1 MMSPWR
7 NLCTRTTATKEPTC
21 KESRQGMLLLRVSAW
36 VLSTSVYTTKRN
48 IFLKNF
54 CSWTEL
60 HVYVTIIQ
68 WCRSLWLTLF
78 YCSYDCESI
87 YFFFYHFLP
96 IMISFGKTWGRGLEE
111 IVVIFYSEENS
122 ALHLKKKKVT
132 FRFIRYS
139 MLWNISIS
147 FTCTCT
153 LSQSGRL
160 FILLCNV
167 CKSFLTHLFQ
177 LELSCSWLY
186 ARLHMYYI

>member
-21 KESRQGMLLLRVSAW
+21 KESRQGTLLLRVSAW

-78 YCSYDCESI
+78 YCSCDCESI

-111 IVVIFYSEENS
+111 IVVIFISKKTVPYIW
-122 ALHLKKKKVT
+122 KKKS
-132 FRFIRYS
+132 Y
-139 MLWNISIS
+139 IS
-147 FTCTCT
+147 FY
-153 LSQSGRL
+153 QI
-160 FILLCNV
+160 FNV
-167 CKSFLTHLFQ
+167 VKYFNKF
-177 LELSCSWLY
+177 Y
-186 ARLHMYYI
+186 M

>member
-21 KESRQGMLLLRVSAW
+21 KESRQGTLLLRVSAW

-78 YCSYDCESI
+78 YCSCDCESI
-87 YFFFYHFLP
+87 YFFLPFSTYHDF
-96 IMISFGKTWGRGLEE
+96 IWEDMGEGVRRNCCH
-111 IVVIFYSEENS
+111 FYSGENS
-122 ALHLKKKKVT
+122 ALHLKKKVT

-167 CKSFLTHLFQ
+167 CKSFINTFISTRVKL
-177 LELSCSWLY
+177 
-186 ARLHMYYI
+186 

>member
-7 NLCTRTTATKEPTC
+7 NLCTRTTATREPTC
-21 KESRQGMLLLRVSAW
+21 KESRQGTLLLRVSAW

-78 YCSYDCESI
+78 YCSCDCESI
-87 YFFFYHFLP
+87 YFFLPFSTYHDF
-96 IMISFGKTWGRGLEE
+96 IWEDMGRGLEE
-111 IVVIFYSEENS
+111 MVVIFYSEENS
-122 ALHLKKKKVT
+122 ALHLKKKVT

-153 LSQSGRL
+153 LSQSGGL

-167 CKSFLTHLFQ
+167 CKSFINTFISTRVKL
-177 LELSCSWLY
+177 
-186 ARLHMYYI
+186 

>member
-1 MMSPWR
+1 MMSLWR

-21 KESRQGMLLLRVSAW
+21 KESRQGTLLLRVLAW

-78 YCSYDCESI
+78 YCSCDCESI
-87 YFFFYHFLP
+87 YFFLPFSIYHDFIREDMGEGVRRNCCHFLYRRKQCLT
-96 IMISFGKTWGRGLEE
+96 FEE
-111 IVVIFYSEENS
+111 
-122 ALHLKKKKVT
+122 KKVT

-167 CKSFLTHLFQ
+167 FKSFINTFISTRVKL
-177 LELSCSWLY
+177 
-186 ARLHMYYI
+186 

>member
-21 KESRQGMLLLRVSAW
+21 KESRQGTLLLRVSAW

-78 YCSYDCESI
+78 YCSCDCESI
-87 YFFFYHFLP
+87 YFFLPFSTYHDF
-96 IMISFGKTWGRGLEE
+96 IWEDRGRGLEE
-111 IVVIFYSEENS
+111 MVVIFYSEENS
-122 ALHLKKKKVT
+122 ALHLKKKVT

-139 MLWNISIS
+139 MLWNISIR

-167 CKSFLTHLFQ
+167 CKSFINTFISTRVKL
-177 LELSCSWLY
+177 
-186 ARLHMYYI
+186 

>member
-21 KESRQGMLLLRVSAW
+21 KESRQGTLLLRVSAW

-48 IFLKNF
+48 IFLKIF

-78 YCSYDCESI
+78 YCSCDCESI

-111 IVVIFYSEENS
+111 IVGIFYSEENS

-167 CKSFLTHLFQ
+167 CKSFINTFISTRVKL
-177 LELSCSWLY
+177 
-186 ARLHMYYI
+186 

>member
-21 KESRQGMLLLRVSAW
+21 KESRQGTLLLRVSAW

-78 YCSYDCESI
+78 YCSCDCESI

-122 ALHLKKKKVT
+122 ALHLKKKS
-132 FRFIRYS
+132 Y
-139 MLWNISIS
+139 IS
-147 FTCTCT
+147 FY
-153 LSQSGRL
+153 QI
-160 FILLCNV
+160 FNV
-167 CKSFLTHLFQ
+167 VKYFNKF
-177 LELSCSWLY
+177 Y
-186 ARLHMYYI
+186 MYMYLKPKW

>member
-21 KESRQGMLLLRVSAW
+21 KESRQGTLLLRVSAW

-78 YCSYDCESI
+78 YCSCD
-87 YFFFYHFLP
+87 FYHFLP

-122 ALHLKKKKVT
+122 ALHLKKKDT
-132 FRFIRYS
+132 FRFIRHS

>member
-21 KESRQGMLLLRVSAW
+21 KESRQGTLLLRVSAW

-48 IFLKNF
+48 IFLKIF

-78 YCSYDCESI
+78 YCSCDCESI
-87 YFFFYHFLP
+87 YFFLPFSTYHDFIWEDMGEGVRRNCCDFLKRRKQCLT
-96 IMISFGKTWGRGLEE
+96 FE
-111 IVVIFYSEENS
+111 
-122 ALHLKKKKVT
+122 KKIVT
-132 FRFIRYS
+132 FRCMRYS

-153 LSQSGRL
+153 LSQSGSL

-167 CKSFLTHLFQ
+167 CKSFINTFISTIVKL
-177 LELSCSWLY
+177 
-186 ARLHMYYI
+186 

>member
-21 KESRQGMLLLRVSAW
+21 KESWQGTLLLRVSAW

-78 YCSYDCESI
+78 YCSCDCESI
-87 YFFFYHFLP
+87 YFFFLPFSTYHDFIWEDMGEGVRRNCCDFLKRRKQCLT
-96 IMISFGKTWGRGLEE
+96 FE
-111 IVVIFYSEENS
+111 
-122 ALHLKKKKVT
+122 KKVT

-147 FTCTCT
+147 FTCRCT

-167 CKSFLTHLFQ
+167 CKSFINTFISTRVKL
-177 LELSCSWLY
+177 
-186 ARLHMYYI
+186 

>member
-21 KESRQGMLLLRVSAW
+21 KESRQGTLLLRVSAW

-60 HVYVTIIQ
+60 NVYVTIIQ

-78 YCSYDCESI
+78 YCSCDCESI

-122 ALHLKKKKVT
+122 ALHLKKKIT

-139 MLWNISIS
+139 MLWNVSIS

>member
-21 KESRQGMLLLRVSAW
+21 KESRQGTLLLQVSAW
-36 VLSTSVYTTKRN
+36 VLSTSVNTTKRN

-54 CSWTEL
+54 GSWTEL

-78 YCSYDCESI
+78 YCSCDCESI
-87 YFFFYHFLP
+87 YFFYHFLP

-122 ALHLKKKKVT
+122 ALHLKKKVI

-177 LELSCSWLY
+177 LDLSCSWLY